1 MPRRRSAP
9 RLYLDGKRNQ
19 WVIREGSNFVRT
31 GCAES
36 DRSGAEKRLAAY
48 LGQKHKPE
56 GGPSPLIADVLLVYA
71 REHLPHTK
79 AAKNSVYNIN
89 NLARFWGA
97 LSLSGITARACR
109 EYAAGRPRAAA
120 RRDLET
126 LRAAIGYWVREY
138 GPVHSPPTVVL
149 PGKPEPR
156 DRWLTRAE
164 AARLARRARLTKH
177 LARFILLG
185 LYTGTR
191 SGALLSM
198 TWDQIDLERGVMRR
212 RAIGMAEDSRKRTPP
227 VRLGKRILAHLRRWH
242 RLDAPLGVKYLCHY
256 EGVRVAKLR
265 RSFPQAA
272 KRAGLIGVTP
282 HTLRHTCATWMMH
295 RGVPIFE
302 AAGFLGMSV
311 EMLSRTYGHHHPD
324 YQKQA
329 AGG

>member
-1 MPRRRSAP
+1 MPRRRAAP
-9 RLYLDGKRNQ
+9 RLYLDRKRGQ
-19 WVIREGSNFVRT
+19 WVIRDGSNFVRT

-36 DRSGAEKRLAAY
+36 DRGGAEKRLAAY

-56 GGPSPLIADVLLVYA
+56 GGSDPLIADVLLVYA
-71 REHLPHTK
+71 QEHVPHTK
-79 AAKNSVYNIN
+79 AAKNAAYNIAS
-89 NLARFWGA
+89 LASWWGDRRV
-97 LSLSGITARACR
+97 SQISSRACR
-109 EYAAGRPRAAA
+109 EYASDRLPSAA
-120 RRDLET
+120 RRDLEC
-126 LRAAIGYWVREY
+126 LRAAIRYWHKER
-138 GPVHSPPTVVL
+138 GLAAIPAITLPP
-149 PGKPEPR
+149 KSEPR
-156 DRWLTRAE
+156 DRWLAKSE
-164 AARLARRARLTKH
+164 AAALVRAAMGIQH
-177 LARFILLG
+177 LRRFILLG

-191 SGALLSM
+191 TGALLSL

-212 RAIGMAEDSRKRTPP
+212 RAAGTAEDSRKRTPP

-242 RLDAPLGVKYLCHY
+242 RLDDGKVTYLCHY
-256 EGVRVAKLR
+256 EGAKVGKLR

-272 KRAGLIGVTP
+272 KRAGLSGVTP